1 MRGTSHPNF
10 ILGVISFI
18 VLFIGIGLRSNG
30 YRSGDYIIMASVAM
44 GAIHWIWSIV
54 DVFNHQNFASQSK
67 KFWIILV
74 IAIPAIGSFC
84 YYIMGSKTVK
94 L

>member
-18 VLFIGIGLRSNG
+18 VLFFGIGLRANG
-30 YRSGDYIIMASVAM
+30 YREGDYVIIASVVM
-44 GAIHWIWSIV
+44 GAIHWIWGII
-54 DVFNHQNFASQSK
+54 DVFSHQTAASQSK

-74 IAIPAIGSFC
+74 IAIPAVGSFC